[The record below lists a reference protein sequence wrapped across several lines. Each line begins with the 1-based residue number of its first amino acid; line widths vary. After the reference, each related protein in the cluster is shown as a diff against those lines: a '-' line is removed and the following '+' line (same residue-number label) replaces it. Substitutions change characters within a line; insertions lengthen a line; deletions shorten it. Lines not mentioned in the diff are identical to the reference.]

1 MLFNLRIFKK
11 LVKDA
16 YNGGGLIAGREG
28 EEYILCGG
36 SWAVCIKEDA
46 FDKEYKAAVIEHI
59 GDLPRDGVFV
69 SKSKTLGDREMSED
83 TKAKLELESIE
94 QACYPADLTNVYIR
108 IGERLCR
115 MIQCKE
121 RNVLIKEEL
130 VELVEDVK
138 GEGMEG
144 PFCNP
149 EEEFQLYWYNSKC
162 KYVAY
167 IMDAGKETKE
177 QKALERLQK
186 VDLTRR

>member
-1 MLFNLRIFKK
+1 MIFNLRIFKK

-36 SWAVCIKEDA
+36 SWAVRIKVDA

-83 TKAKLELESIE
+83 TKTGLQIEGIE
-94 QACYPADLTNVYIR
+94 QECYPADLTNVYIR

-115 MIQCKE
+115 MIQCMK

-130 VELVEDVK
+130 VALVEDVK
-138 GEGMEG
+138 EEGMEG

-149 EEEFQLYWYNSKC
+149 EEELQLYWHNSKC

-167 IMDAGKETKE
+167 IMDAGRETKD
-177 QKALERLQK
+177 QKALELLQA
-186 VDLTRR
+186 VDLSRR